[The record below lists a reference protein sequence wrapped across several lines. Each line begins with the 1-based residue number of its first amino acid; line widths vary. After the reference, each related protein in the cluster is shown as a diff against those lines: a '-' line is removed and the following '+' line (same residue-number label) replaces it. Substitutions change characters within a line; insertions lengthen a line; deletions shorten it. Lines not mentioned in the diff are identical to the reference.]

1 MATYMYLMSLMQA
14 IPVVPGSMG
23 LPCPCNTT
31 EGMNTHAR
39 VWYTLFKTR
48 IFSSIRNALEFLI

>member
-1 MATYMYLMSLMQA
+1 MATYLMSLIQA

-31 EGMNTHAR
+31 YGMNTHAR
-39 VWYTLFKTR
+39 VLYMLFETR
-48 IFSSIRNALEFLI
+48 IFFSIRKAVEFLT